1 MSTNKANKLFNEIGN
16 NTLNNEKTSV
26 GIVEYYATLNLD
38 NKFKIG
44 NYSIYTALGVKNN
57 AGIMSELR
65 GQTELSKL
73 HEKRKTVVDK
83 LILPMAD
90 LKELVVSDEKKTN
103 LQKKEN

>member
-44 NYSIYTALGVKNN
+44 NYSIYTALGVK
-57 AGIMSELR
+57 IMQE
-65 GQTELSKL
+65 
-73 HEKRKTVVDK
+73 
-83 LILPMAD
+83 
-90 LKELVVSDEKKTN
+90 
-103 LQKKEN
+103 